1 MIMILFFKDG
11 NLARSHWP
19 KGQANLLGHKFPYV
33 RFHYIRNIAIL
44 APLFSDN
51 SDCRVPHVSE
61 NDWNVFLKNMRGTR
75 LAAKRVSVT
84 SYSLA
89 QHAVFHV
96 DQHVRFLCA
105 GKYGRF
111 TLYDLSCALSL
122 ASPEPGCGKAN
133 WHKSSFQPYIVQDFN
148 IKERAQYLRMRLRQ
162 EECAISQAS
171 VGGPPPILLPRRNT
185 VKLQETLARCSA
197 SRADQVRARSGA
209 APLAEA
215 EVAPNKKAKMQL
227 QVMCDYCGK
236 KCSRTNYSRHLRR
249 QHPHIQRRA
258 PGNPNARWARSAEW
272 ASKA

>member
-1 MIMILFFKDG
+1 MGTLPALIGPRGRRTFWVTSFLTFDFITYRTLP
-11 NLARSHWP
+11 SWP
-19 KGQANLLGHKFPYV
+19 PS
-33 RFHYIRNIAIL
+33 
-44 APLFSDN
+44 FSDN

-133 WHKSSFQPYIVQDFN
+133 WHKSSLQPYIVQDFN